1 MTAGP
6 DRGAM
11 EVLGEAVARSRRDR
25 LADAVA
31 ISHEPAGRLVD
42 YRRFCT
48 TAWKTGNFLRNEG
61 VRAGTEVVVADEPSP
76 RAVTAFYGAALL
88 GATVSF
94 GTGAVTERTRAL
106 VGPTATVVD
115 RGTGPGTRVVAY
127 GTEPADPGVAYFERD
142 VWSENPTEPP
152 DRVRPDDDLLEGS
165 DRPATHRDVL
175 TAAGRIV
182 DRYDLGVGDVV
193 AVRSSLAHPGAV
205 AAGLVAPVVAGAVVL
220 FPEEGAAE
228 TGSDT
233 AAPGSASIDVA
244 VVDHPAAADPA
255 VADPA
260 AADPDAVVAPADV
273 FP

>member
-6 DRGAM
+6 DRAVM
-11 EVLGEAVARSRRDR
+11 EVLGETVARSRRDR
-25 LADAVA
+25 LSDAVA
-31 ISHEPAGRLVD
+31 MSGEPAGRPVD

-61 VRAGTEVVVADEPSP
+61 VRAGTEVVVADEPAP

-88 GATVSF
+88 GATVAF
-94 GTGAVTERTRAL
+94 GTGAVTERTGAL

-115 RGTGPGTRVVAY
+115 RGTGPRTRVVAY
-127 GTEPADPGVAYFERD
+127 GAEPADPGVAYFERD

-152 DRVRPDDDLLEGS
+152 DVVSPGDDLLRGS
-165 DRPATHRDVL
+165 GRTATHRDVL

-205 AAGLVAPVVAGAVVL
+205 AAGLVAPVVAGAVVR
-220 FPEEGAAE
+220 FPEDGAAE

-233 AAPGSASIDVA
+233 PESGVASGDVA
-244 VVDHPAAADPA
+244 VVD
-255 VADPA
+255 DPA
-260 AADPDAVVAPADV
+260 AANPGAVVAPADV